1 MFQYLYCFR
10 PSNSSQPIWSV
21 KMLSASFD
29 KCFGNRN
36 FCPVTSVTSC
46 SHSND
51 VTVTCSK

>member
-10 PSNSSQPIWSV
+10 PSNSSQQT
-21 KMLSASFD
+21 LSASFD
-29 KCFGNRN
+29 KCYDNRN
-36 FCPVTSVTSC
+36 SCPLTPVTSC